1 MQPFSPFLI
10 EMANELD
17 EVKKMSIKKKWV
29 DLSFDLIDSISEPGS
44 NIGIDSRAAEYLY
57 VLRKKQ

>member
-1 MQPFSPFLI
+1 
-10 EMANELD
+10 MANELD

-57 VLRKKQ
+57 VLRKK